1 MAKWVRSYPFVE
13 SKLMSLLHTI
23 VSFIVA
29 LGVLIVVHEYGHYLV
44 ARLCRVKVLRFSVGF
59 GRPLMTRRLGADQTE
74 WVIAAV
80 PFGGYVKMLDERE
93 GPVAPEEAHRAFN
106 RQSVWRRF
114 FIVIAGPAF
123 NFLFAI
129 LVYCG
134 LYMHGLPEARPVL
147 AAPPAESIAA
157 LAGLRAGDTVR
168 AVDGQSVTTWQEV
181 RWRVLQ
187 AALQREPVRL
197 ETINERGH
205 IAAATLDLSG
215 YPAAEV
221 EADALERIGLRLYR
235 PPLDPVLGQVVAGGP
250 AERAGLASGDRIVS
264 AAGKPVGSWEALVE
278 AVRAHPGVPLELVV
292 ERQGARRTVEVLPDV
307 VEAGDAR
314 IGRINAGPHVP
325 ASHAEKML
333 VRVQYG
339 PLESLTRAVGKTTDI
354 AVFSLKMLGRMLVG
368 EVSWKHLSGPV
379 TIADFAGQSASLG
392 WISYL
397 TFLALISISLG
408 VLNLLPIP
416 LLDGGHLMYYAI
428 EIVKGRP
435 VSERAME
442 LGQRVG
448 LALLLVMMAFAFY
461 NDLNRL
467 LTG

>member
-1 MAKWVRSYPFVE
+1 
-13 SKLMSLLHTI
+13 MSLLHTI
-23 VSFIVA
+23 VAFIVA
-29 LGVLIVVHEYGHYLV
+29 LGLLIVVHEYGHYLI
-44 ARLCRVKVLRFSVGF
+44 ARLCGVKVLRFSVGF
-59 GRPLMTRRLGADQTE
+59 GRPLLTREIGTDRTE
-74 WVIAAV
+74 WVIAAI

-93 GPVAPEEAHRAFN
+93 GPVEPREVHRAFN

-114 FIVIAGPAF
+114 GIVVAGPVA

-129 LVYCG
+129 AAYAG
-134 LYMHGLPEARPVL
+134 LFMYGLPEARPVL
-147 AAPPAESIAA
+147 GTPPEGTVAAA
-157 LAGLRAGDTVR
+157 AGLRSGDTVR
-168 AVDGQSVTTWQEV
+168 SVEGEPITTWQEL

-187 AALQREPVRL
+187 SALQRSPLRL
-197 ETINERGH
+197 EIVNDRGH
-205 IAAATLDLSG
+205 LNAVTLDLRSF
-215 YPAAEV
+215 PTDDV
-221 EADALERIGLRLYR
+221 ESDALERIGLRLYR
-235 PPLDPVLGQVVAGGP
+235 PPLEPVIGQVVRGGAAEKAGLAPGDRVLLADGRP
-250 AERAGLASGDRIVS
+250 VESWDALVAAVQARPEMPLALTIERAGARQAVEVVPAAV
-264 AAGKPVGSWEALVE
+264 AAGPK
-278 AVRAHPGVPLELVV
+278 
-292 ERQGARRTVEVLPDV
+292 
-307 VEAGDAR
+307 R
-314 IGRINAGPHVP
+314 IGRIGAAPQVP

-333 VRVQYG
+333 IRVQHG
-339 PLESLTRAVGKTTDI
+339 LGESLWKAIVKTGDI
-354 AVFSLKMLGRMLVG
+354 AVFSLKMLGKMLVG

-379 TIADFAGQSASLG
+379 TIADFAGQSAQMG
-392 WISYL
+392 WVSYL

-428 EIVKGRP
+428 EIVKGKP

>member
-1 MAKWVRSYPFVE
+1 
-13 SKLMSLLHTI
+13 MSLLNTI
-23 VSFIVA
+23 VAFIIA
-29 LGVLIVVHEYGHYLV
+29 LGLLIVVHEYGHYLV
-44 ARLCRVKVLRFSVGF
+44 ARLCGVKVLRFSVGF
-59 GRPLMTRRLGADQTE
+59 GRPLFTRKLGADQTE
-74 WVIAAV
+74 WVVATI

-93 GPVAPEEAHRAFN
+93 GEVAPHEAHRAFN

-114 FIVIAGPAF
+114 GIVVAGPIA

-129 LVYCG
+129 AAYAG
-134 LYMHGLPEARPVL
+134 LFMYGLPEARPVL
-147 AAPPAESIAA
+147 GAPAQGSPAA
-157 LAGLRAGDTVR
+157 LAGLRSGDTVR
-168 AVDGQSVTTWQEV
+168 AAGGDAVATWQEL

-187 AALQREPVRL
+187 SALQRESLRL
-197 ETINERGH
+197 EVVDEKGH
-205 IAAATLDLSG
+205 LRDATLDLKAF
-215 YPAAEV
+215 PADDV

-235 PPLDPVLGQVVAGGP
+235 PPLEPVIGQLVRGGA
-250 AERAGLASGDRIVS
+250 AERAGLAAGDRILL
-264 AAGKPVGSWEALVE
+264 ADGKPVDSWDALVS
-278 AVRAHPGVPLELVV
+278 AVQARPETPLALTI
-292 ERQGARRTVEVLPDV
+292 ERDGARQTIEVIPVRDKT
-307 VEAGDAR
+307 
-314 IGRINAGPHVP
+314 IGRIGVAPQVP
-325 ASHAEKML
+325 AAHAERML
-333 VRVQYG
+333 VRVQHG
-339 PLESLTRAVGKTTDI
+339 LGESLWKAVGKTADI
-354 AVFSLKMLGRMLVG
+354 AVFSLKMLGKMLLG

-379 TIADFAGQSASLG
+379 TIADFAGQSAALG
-392 WISYL
+392 WVSYL

-428 EIVKGRP
+428 EIVKGKP

>member
-1 MAKWVRSYPFVE
+1 MT
-13 SKLMSLLHTI
+13 LLHTI
-23 VSFIVA
+23 AAFIVA

-59 GRPLMTRRLGADQTE
+59 GRPLALWRRGADKTE

-93 GPVAPEEAHRAFN
+93 GPVAPQEAHRAFN
-106 RQSVWRRF
+106 RQGVGKRF
-114 FIVIAGPAF
+114 LIVLAGPVF

-129 LVYCG
+129 LVYTG
-134 LYMHGLPEARPVL
+134 LHMYGLPEARPVL
-147 AAPPAESIAA
+147 AEPPAGTAAA
-157 LAGLRAGDTVR
+157 LVGMHGGDTVR
-168 AVDGQSVTTWQEV
+168 SIDGQSVTTWEDV

-187 AALQREPVRL
+187 AALQRDVLRL
-197 ETINERGH
+197 ELVDAKGH
-205 IAAATLDLSG
+205 LSQAQLDLRGFPSE
-215 YPAAEV
+215 AV
-221 EADALERIGLRLYR
+221 EADVLERVGLRLYR
-235 PPLDPVLGQVVAGGP
+235 PPLDPVLGRLVPGGP
-250 AERAGLASGDRIVS
+250 AERAGLAEGDRIVRID
-264 AAGKPVGSWEALVE
+264 GNPVDTWETLVGLVRSRPGIPLRLSVQRAETSLTIEVVPE
-278 AVRAHPGVPLELVV
+278 AIAS
-292 ERQGARRTVEVLPDV
+292 
-307 VEAGDAR
+307 GDGR
-314 IGRINAGPHVP
+314 IGRIGVAPRIPP
-325 ASHAEKML
+325 AQADLIVM
-333 VRVQYG
+333 RMQYG
-339 PLESLTRAVGKTTDI
+339 PLASLGKAVVKTWDI
-354 AVFSLKMLGRMLVG
+354 AAFSLKMLGKMLLG
-368 EVSWKHLSGPV
+368 EVSWRHLSGPV
-379 TIADFAGQSASLG
+379 TIADFAGQSAQMG

-428 EIVKGRP
+428 ELVKGRP

-461 NDLNRL
+461 NDFNRL